1 MKACAL
7 LILGVIACGGA
18 PPAQRAGA
26 PRTGATPAPVK
37 HPEMLSLLERYLRS
51 PMSVEDGDLKKIS
64 DFVVQSSD
72 VTVEID
78 PIAVPFIQEDIDEG
92 VKNVVLIGFLAGNA
106 AAQLRTGVKRDD
118 PVAGVEG
125 ELAVYLILKA
135 HSTTTLK
142 DRKVVS
148 PSLDALL
155 EVRAR
160 GELASYL
167 ETTRARRGAG
177 DDAAGSSAAPAG
189 PASAPAGPASAPTD
203 PASAPPVKDPD
214 SE

>member
-1 MKACAL
+1 MKPFAL

-18 PPAQRAGA
+18 APEQRTGVGPAGA
-26 PRTGATPAPVK
+26 SVK
-37 HPEMLSLLERYLRS
+37 HPEALALMEHYLTS
-51 PMSVEDGDLKKIS
+51 PMDSDADVLNRIR
-64 DFVVQSSD
+64 DFVIQNHD
-72 VTVEID
+72 VSVTLD
-78 PIAVPFIQEDIDEG
+78 PIAVPFVDEDVDEG

-125 ELAVYLILKA
+125 ELAVYLILRA